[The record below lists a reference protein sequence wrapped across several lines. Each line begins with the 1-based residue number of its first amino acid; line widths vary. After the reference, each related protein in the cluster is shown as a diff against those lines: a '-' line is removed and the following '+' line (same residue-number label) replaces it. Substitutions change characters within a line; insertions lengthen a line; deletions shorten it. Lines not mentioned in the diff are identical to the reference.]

1 MKKHLLIIVA
11 ALTVLSHR
19 ATAAEKFPASWRK
32 TMTNDPATNPYLT
45 EYSLDL
51 QNPLQTGARNFIV
64 ARLVGSYC
72 QGAKINRSKLLAYL
86 ASTGMGNAALSAQR
100 DAYDAARMTFTH
112 FDYRAL
118 AHLCAGAE
126 YMLGAKGKLAQD
138 IGEPGKGEP
147 RDAYDPLNPMI
158 MVARLVPR
166 A

>member
-1 MKKHLLIIVA
+1 MGSSEGSV
-11 ALTVLSHR
+11 
-19 ATAAEKFPASWRK
+19 
-32 TMTNDPATNPYLT
+32 
-45 EYSLDL
+45 DL

-72 QGAKINRSKLLAYL
+72 QGAKINGSKLMAYL

-100 DAYDAARMTFTH
+100 DAYDAARMTFKL
-112 FDYRAL
+112 DYRAL

-138 IGEPGKGEP
+138 IGKPGKGEP

-166 A
+166 T